1 MAVSRKKKIIIAVA
15 AVAVLALIV
24 VISIFARGKDEPEVT
39 VVKVDVRPELKSTVT
54 ASGEVRPIRFVNLT
68 SEVQGRI
75 VEITVNPGDH
85 VTTGQPLVRVAPT
98 QLESSAEAQAA
109 QTQAAL
115 SDVQNAR
122 SAVLSAETNVQQA
135 QQSLAA
141 AEAQLAQSRQAVNTA
156 QTNVDREQ
164 VSLATAQRELKRT
177 TDLIESGVASR
188 SEYDL
193 AQDRV
198 KQARVSLNTAQA
210 QLKSAEIAVE
220 ESKARVNQQREAV
233 KSAQNGVNQAQN
245 SVHTSEARAN
255 QQQALLR
262 GQSSQRYK
270 ATTLSPLTG
279 VVVDIPARVGQF
291 TLASTSTTS
300 LMTIADMTTINVE
313 VNVDETEIAQVDV
326 GQIAKVKV
334 DALGEKEIEGTV
346 TQKNPLAVSRSDTQ
360 GSGLGNRVNV
370 QEAKEFKVIDVLKD
384 LPDEA
389 RNSLKPGMTATA
401 TITTKTKQN
410 VLAVPLQAIVE
421 KTLSPTPTPAG
432 QPQGQ
437 QPAATPVGEKPK
449 EIKGVYV
456 LDASGR
462 KAKFVPL
469 ETGITGESDIEV
481 VSGLQPN
488 VEVITGP
495 SRVLRTLK
503 DGDTVKKQVSKP
515 GATPGEEKK

>member
-15 AVAVLALIV
+15 AVAVLGMIV
-24 VISIFARGKDEPEVT
+24 VISIFARGKDEAEVT
-39 VVKVDVRPELKSTVT
+39 VVKVETRPELKSTVT

-75 VEITVNPGDH
+75 VEISVNPGDP
-85 VTTGQPLVRVAPT
+85 VTTGQPLVRVDPT

-109 QTQAAL
+109 GVQASI

-122 SAVLSAETNVQQA
+122 TSVLSAQNAVSQA
-135 QQSLAA
+135 QQSLLA
-141 AEAQLAQSRQAVNTA
+141 AEASLAQSRQAVNTA
-156 QTNVDREQ
+156 QTSVDREQ
-164 VSLATAQRELKRT
+164 VALATAQRELKRT

-188 SEYDL
+188 SEYDA

-198 KQARVSLNTAQA
+198 KTTQVALKTAQA
-210 QLKSAEIAVE
+210 QLESAKLAVE

-233 KSAQNGVNQAQN
+233 RAAQTGVVQAQN
-245 SVHTSEARAN
+245 SVRTSEARAS

-313 VNVDETEIAQVDV
+313 VNVDETEIAHVEV
-326 GQIAKVKV
+326 GQPAKVKV
-334 DALGEKEIEGTV
+334 DATGEREIIGTV
-346 TQKNPLAVSRSDTQ
+346 VQKNPLAVSRSDT
-360 GSGLGNRVNV
+360 SGGGITNRVNV
-370 QEAKEFKVIDVLKD
+370 QEAKEFKVIIELKD
-384 LPDEA
+384 LTDEV
-389 RNSLKPGMTATA
+389 RNSLRPGMTATA
-401 TITTKTKQN
+401 TVTTKVKQN

-421 KTLSPTPTPAG
+421 KAPTPTPTPA
-432 QPQGQ
+432 QGQ
-437 QPAATPVGEKPK
+437 AAPAPTEKPK
-449 EIKGVYV
+449 DIKGVFV
-456 LDASGR
+456 LDG
-462 KAKFVPL
+462 KKVKFVPV
-469 ETGITGESDIEV
+469 ETGITGESDIEI

-488 VEVITGP
+488 MEVITGP

-503 DGDTVKKQVSKP
+503 ESDTVKKQTKKP
-515 GATPGEEKK
+515 GEGDKAEEKK

>member
-15 AVAVLALIV
+15 AVAALALIV

-39 VVKVDVRPELKSTVT
+39 TIKVDTRPELKSTVT

-75 VEITVNPGDH
+75 EEISVNPGDH
-85 VTTGQPLVRVAPT
+85 VTTGQPLVRVDPT

-109 QTQAAL
+109 NAQAAL

-122 SAVLSAETNVQQA
+122 SAVLAAQTNVQQA

-141 AEAQLAQSRQAVNTA
+141 SEASVAQARQAVNTA
-156 QTNVDREQ
+156 QTSVDRAQ
-164 VSLATAQRELKRT
+164 VDVATAQRELKRT

-188 SEYDL
+188 SEYDA
-193 AQDRV
+193 AQDRLKTAQV
-198 KQARVSLNTAQA
+198 ALNTAKA
-210 QLKSAEIAVE
+210 QLESSRLAVK
-220 ESKARVNQQREAV
+220 ESEARAAQQREAV
-233 KSAQNGVNQAQN
+233 KSAQNGVAQAQS
-245 SVHTSEARAN
+245 SVKSSESRASS
-255 QQQALLR
+255 QQALLR

-291 TLASTSTTS
+291 AVAGLSTTS

-313 VNVDETEIAQVDV
+313 VNVDETEIAQVEE
-326 GQIAKVKV
+326 GQPAKVKV
-334 DALGEKEIEGTV
+334 DATGDRELEGTV
-346 TQKNPLAVSRSDTQ
+346 KQKNPLAVSRSDTT
-360 GSGLGNRVNV
+360 GAGLGNRVNV
-370 QEAKEFKVIDVLKD
+370 QEAKEFKVVIELKNIPDDV
-384 LPDEA
+384 
-389 RNSLKPGMTATA
+389 RNSLRPGMTSTA

-421 KTLSPTPTPAG
+421 KSPNATPSPGST
-432 QPQGQ
+432 PQGP
-437 QPAATPVGEKPK
+437 QPTATPVGEKPK

-456 LDASGR
+456 LQGNGN
-462 KAKFVPL
+462 KVKFVPV
-469 ETGITGESDIEV
+469 ETGITGESDIEI
-481 VSGLQPN
+481 VSGLQPGA
-488 VEVITGP
+488 EVITGP

-503 DGDTVKKQVSKP
+503 ENDTVKRQTAKP
-515 GATPGEEKK
+515 GASPGEDKK